1 MKLADYRKISPQI
14 NADLAAVFEKHG
26 FKLKPFGAK
35 IDELLGIVRMTLEVA
50 DVNHKS
56 SDGRTTTPEAEFYK
70 QMHGLY
76 DLKPEWLNAKFKSNG
91 TEYELL
97 GMSHGRRAK
106 CMLIKRTSDNQ
117 NRICTPEDIK
127 RYFLM
132 QAAMPKAVA

>member
-35 IDELLGIVRMTLEVA
+35 IDELLGIVRMTLEAA

-56 SDGRTTTPEAEFYK
+56 SDGRATTPEAEFYK
-70 QMHGLY
+70 QTHGLY
-76 DLKPEWLNAKFKSNG
+76 DLKPEWLGAKFKANG

-97 GMSHGRRAK
+97 GMSHGRKAK
-106 CMLIKRTSDNQ
+106 CMLLKRLSDNTT
-117 NRICTPEDIK
+117 RICTPEDVK
-127 RYFLM
+127 RFFLHKM
-132 QAAMPKAVA
+132 ATANV